1 VAEAWLLLLLH
12 LVLPGEEVE
21 EVLLEVRVVETLPEE
36 MSARVSFGNGGTK
49 EVLLLP
55 EGPTAGPLLEGL
67 AASLLVFWLEASL
80 WVTRGRSGYR
90 SRRKGRK
97 APSGGRDGFLLLGE
111 CRLVAGRSEGDRI
124 RAKRYPENR
133 QLAVGWALVG
143 LVLIFAAAA

>member
-1 VAEAWLLLLLH
+1 MAEAWLLLLLH

-21 EVLLEVRVVETLPEE
+21 EVLLKARVVETLPGE

-80 WVTRGRSGYR
+80 WVMRGHSGYH
-90 SRRKGRK
+90 SCKKGRE
-97 APSGGRDGFLLLGE
+97 APSGGRDGFLLPGK

-133 QLAVGWALVG
+133 QLGVGWC
-143 LVLIFAAAA
+143 